1 MNYEDHTSH
10 NITVHASDAAAT
22 LFPYTTLFRSSDVA
36 PSAPVDGNAGAN
48 TVAEGAA
55 DGSLVG
61 LTATSSD
68 PNGPPVTFSLTDD
81 ARSEE
86 RRVGKECRVRVAE
99 GTLLNYEDHTSHNI
113 TVYVLHAAGGI
124 RSHCVTGVLTCAL
137 PIAPVDGNAGAN
149 TVAEGAADGSL
160 VGLTATSSD
169 PNGPPVTFSLTDDA

>member
-1 MNYEDHTSH
+1 T
-10 NITVHASDAAAT
+10 IAV
-22 LFPYTTLFRSSDVA
+22 SDVA

-81 ARSEE
+81 AGGRFAIDATTG
-86 RRVGKECRVRVAE
+86 VVTVAD

-113 TVYVLHAAGGI
+113 TVQASDGAGGTSSSI
-124 RSHCVTGVLTCAL
+124 FTIAVSDVA
-137 PIAPVDGNAGAN
+137 PSAPVDGNAGAN

-169 PNGPPVTFSLTDDA
+169 PNGPPVTFSLTDDAGGRFEIGSASWRA